1 MGIEPGT
8 SRMQVHCVNHCATDT
23 ICLEV
28 HSNAQCRVEQIR
40 KSLAK
45 DLQIL
50 TIHTWLVLR

>member
-8 SRMQVHCVNHCATDT
+8 SRMKVYCVNHCATDT
-23 ICLEV
+23 LSLEV
-28 HSNAQCRVEQIR
+28 HSSAQCRVEQIP

-50 TIHTWLVLR
+50 TIHSWLVLR